1 MALTAAERAKRYRE
15 KLKQNP
21 EKFEVQRQKQLARL
35 KKNRKKITDLT
46 EEEKLKQRKLW
57 RDEKKKLKLKTCNK
71 ENVKPKEPLK
81 TQTHVSNLLRRRY
94 KTMCAN
100 YKKALDKIQKLNRM
114 LETSRK
120 RYYREKLLHERK
132 NREIEKLQARQEVLE
147 CSLKTVYKHANTQ
160 KEKRLLK
167 NIAINQNV
175 KASKS
180 VMYLTRYL
188 GLKSRIRSTKNKLP
202 KCIPKDIETF
212 YNRDDISRC
221 TAGKHETRTRGKQK
235 MQIRYLT
242 DTFANLYNIYK
253 KEGGKYSFTSFF
265 RYKPFYILSP
275 TVKNRDT
282 CLCIKH
288 SNIEN
293 IFIALKKNNI
303 LSYTNLEDV
312 ITQTTCDRK
321 SYTCMYSKCDDC
333 KTPVLQYKL
342 EKMEDDISWF
352 KWERI
357 SHSYTKS
364 GKTFVTK
371 KFSKQHKNGIVKTL
385 VSEFQTELPSF
396 KSHIYNWRH
405 QQSEYLKCINGL
417 QDNEIAILC
426 DFSENYECKLGT
438 EIQAM
443 HFGASKNSITLHCGM
458 IYLKSK
464 SQSFVTISNNTCH
477 EPNAIWAHLQPILKL
492 AKQLDPNIQIIHFFS
507 DGPCSQYRQKKNFYL
522 INLFANK
529 MNASYYTWSFSES
542 GHGKG
547 VADGIGG
554 AVKRQLDKHVA
565 YGYDIR
571 DAEHAHQHLEKSMQS
586 VKCFLIA
593 DNDIINMKHLI
604 PDNIRPVPETMKL
617 HQIMSGGQNTIFYRQ
632 LSCFCG
638 DRRGL
643 CNCHSSKTHILLDQ
657 DQESLVSEDFK
668 VLENTY
674 HVSNFQTHDQNLTIE
689 TDQRLKVG
697 EMSSIQD
704 SLTLEEDLVQIL
716 NVNVSLVHSE
726 TKNND
731 SLEPIET
738 DDSFQISEII
748 PIDPSVLID
757 LTNVTDLEALDVST
771 FIPQNDVLYYPE
783 HNMEEP
789 STSTGFKQN
798 IESKNLNVPRK
809 RAKVMTPVKNDGY
822 GTSRDTCESRS
833 LKTVV
838 SRYFLCNLCKR
849 RKFLVPNDRS
859 RCIACKNWVCSL
871 CCGHPSTID
880 YICDICYGSE

>member
-15 KLKQNP
+15 KLKLNA

-35 KKNRKKITDLT
+35 KRNRKKVADLT
-46 EEEKLKQRKLW
+46 EEEKTKQRKIW
-57 RDEKKKLKLKTCNK
+57 RDEKRKSKLKKCNK
-71 ENVKPKEPLK
+71 ENIKPTKEPLK
-81 TQTHVSNLLRRRY
+81 TETHVSQLLQRRY
-94 KTMCAN
+94 KNLRAN
-100 YKKALDKIQKLNRM
+100 YKKALDKIQKLHRM

-120 RYYREKLLHERK
+120 RYYREKFMHERT

-147 CSLKTVYKHANTQ
+147 CSLKTVYKNANTQ

-167 NIAINQNV
+167 NIALNENV
-175 KASKS
+175 KANKS
-180 VMYLTRYL
+180 VMDVTKYL
-188 GLKSRIRSTKNKLP
+188 GLKSRIRNTKKKLP
-202 KCIPKDIETF
+202 NSKIQNDIETF
-212 YNRDDISRC
+212 YNREDISRC

-242 DTFANLYNIYK
+242 DTFANLYDIYK
-253 KEGGKYSFTSFF
+253 KEGGKYSFTTFF

-275 TVKNRDT
+275 TIRNRDT

-303 LSYTNLEDV
+303 LCYTNLEEI
-312 ITQTTCDRK
+312 ITQTTCNKK
-321 SYTCMYSKCDDC
+321 SYNCMFGKCNNC
-333 KTPVLQYKL
+333 KTLDLQYKQ
-342 EKMEDDISWF
+342 EKMEDDITWF
-352 KWERI
+352 KWERV
-357 SHSYTKS
+357 SHTYIKS

-371 KFSKQHKNGIVKTL
+371 KIAKQQKKGIVKTL
-385 VSEFQTELPSF
+385 VSTFIKEFPLF

-417 QDNEIAILC
+417 HDNEIAILC

-443 HFGASKNSITLHCGM
+443 HFGASKSNITLHCGI
-458 IYLKSK
+458 IYFKGK

-477 EPNAIWAHLQPILKL
+477 EPNAIWAHLLPVLKF
-492 AKQLDPNIQIIHFFS
+492 AKQLDPNIEIIHFFS

-529 MNASYYTWSFSES
+529 TKACYTWSFSES

-565 YGYDIR
+565 YGKDIK
-571 DAEHAHQHLEKSMQS
+571 DAEHAYQHLNKSMQS

-593 DNDIINMKHLI
+593 DNDITNMKHLI

-643 CNCHSSKTHILLDQ
+643 CDCHSPKIHKLL
-657 DQESLVSEDFK
+657 E

-674 HVSNFQTHDQNLTIE
+674 HASAFQTHDQNLNLE
-689 TDQRLKVG
+689 TDQRLKIVG
-697 EMSSIQD
+697 LSSIQA
-704 SLTLEEDLVQIL
+704 SFTEEEDVVQIM
-716 NVNVSLVHSE
+716 NANVSLVHSE
-726 TKNND
+726 TKRND
-731 SLEPIET
+731 CLEPIET
-738 DDSFQISEII
+738 DDSSHISEII
-748 PIDPSVLID
+748 SVDPSVLIE
-757 LTNVTDLEALDVST
+757 LTNVIDLEALDVST
-771 FIPQNDVLYYPE
+771 FIPQNDILHSSYE
-783 HNMEEP
+783 QNLEEP
-789 STSTGFKQN
+789 STSTGLKHVDL
-798 IESKNLNVPRK
+798 KNLSVPKK
-809 RAKVMTPVKNDGY
+809 RAKIMSPV
-822 GTSRDTCESRS
+822 
-833 LKTVV
+833 KTVV
-838 SRYFLCNLCKR
+838 PRYFLCHLCKIP
-849 RKFLVPNDRS
+849 KFFVPNDMT

-871 CCGHPSTID
+871 CCGHPSSID